1 MGFGFGKLLPTQL
14 GSVIVINR
22 RITMIRLSH
31 LSFFAVVL
39 SLGFSAVGCRRKP
52 VHPTPIPG
60 YTAVPAPGGESDTA
74 GMIRNN
80 GSGNNVP
87 QGSRLPAGNPSGA
100 RDLGTSGQGPGTG
113 LDPNAIAPLS
123 NLENFEGRALDRELF
138 KGNTIYFEF
147 DRATLRKSEMGKL
160 AVVAD
165 HLKANPG
172 DALLIEGHCDERG
185 TEEYNRS
192 LGERRALAAREYVVN
207 LGVQADRIRT
217 LSYGE
222 DHPAVDS
229 HDESAWSKNR
239 RCEFGRLLPAPTR

>member
-1 MGFGFGKLLPTQL
+1 
-14 GSVIVINR
+14 
-22 RITMIRLSH
+22 MIRLAH

-39 SLGFSAVGCRRKP
+39 SLGLSAVGCRKKP

-74 GMIRNN
+74 GMIRKN
-80 GSGNNVP
+80 GSGNNIP
-87 QGSRLPAGNPSGA
+87 QGSRLPPGNSAGA
-100 RDLGTSGQGPGTG
+100 RDLGTSGQNPGVNS
-113 LDPNAIAPLS
+113 LDPNAIPPLG
-123 NLENFEGRALDRELF
+123 NLENFEGRPMDREIF

-160 AVVAD
+160 AVVAE
-165 HLKANPG
+165 HLKSNPG

-192 LGERRALAAREYVVN
+192 LGERRALAAREYIVN

-222 DHPAVDS
+222 DHPAVDG
-229 HDESAWSKNR
+229 HDEAAWSKNR